1 MADSAQATAALTE
14 AAGLRRDA
22 AQDTGGLDTQT
33 AAAGLFQLSCLVQGI
48 YARVAERHDLTPLQA
63 RLVCTLA
70 DRPRGLTDLARCF
83 EVEKAAL
90 TGLAD
95 RAERRGLVQRS
106 PVPGDRRAL
115 RVTPTETG
123 RRAAAAFH
131 AEVNAELSRL
141 LAPLSPHDREHFR
154 SMMAQILERGET
166 GSRVIDK

>member
-1 MADSAQATAALTE
+1 MAHSAQATAALTD
-14 AAGLRRDA
+14 AAGRRRDA
-22 AQDTGGLDTQT
+22 GEDAGGIDTH
-33 AAAGLFQLSCLVQGI
+33 AAADLFKLSCLVQGI
-48 YARVAERHDLTPLQA
+48 YARIAESHALTPVQA

-90 TGLAD
+90 TGQVD

-131 AEVNAELSRL
+131 AELNAELSRL

-154 SMMAQILERGET
+154 NMMAQILEAVERGPASST
-166 GSRVIDK
+166 K